1 MFLWGRWYY
10 VLWYYV
16 LCTYSPVYLEGAL
29 HVNLLKREKDD
40 KHLSNVIQG
49 DIGVSPKEQNQ
60 TPSDIVVDC
69 SKETPCILPKQE
81 IHNESILSGKFIVRI
96 FFSDQDIPANSRWR
110 FSVCQLYL
118 ASCSF

>member
-49 DIGVSPKEQNQ
+49 DI
-60 TPSDIVVDC
+60 
-69 SKETPCILPKQE
+69 
-81 IHNESILSGKFIVRI
+81 
-96 FFSDQDIPANSRWR
+96 
-110 FSVCQLYL
+110 
-118 ASCSF
+118 